1 MPQYSQCFSLIFN
14 MLTSAAD
21 DLWMLNMSAQ
31 CKWMRN
37 TPGWLLALIP
47 DYLCLSNP
55 SNREKLAE
63 ERGLFEC
70 MLEGDAVSRH
80 TYLSINI
87 TNIQALT
94 DRGTLRVE
102 AGNMYQGSEVK
113 TTQWF
118 QPPQN
123 CRKQDNLSVLQ
134 HLTST
139 AASKQTTSPTS
150 TWDVLYFFWISFIIS
165 WSLNVSLI

>member
-1 MPQYSQCFSLIFN
+1 

-37 TPGWLLALIP
+37 TPRWLLALIP

-102 AGNMYQGSEVK
+102 AGNMYGY
-113 TTQWF
+113 F

-123 CRKQDNLSVLQ
+123 CRKQNNLSVLQ
-134 HLTST
+134 HPTST

-150 TWDVLYFFWISFIIS
+150 TWDVLCFFWISFIIS